1 MAASAS
7 RRTDPKARSSEKKGV
22 GRSVLL
28 PLSFVLLALVTLAI
42 VPLKIE
48 QRRMALEERVQ
59 RDLAPIQLLLA
70 ELVSKQNRQMA
81 LVEQYVSTG
90 DRKYR
95 AEYAQAMAREDSLFG
110 ALRASADSLLAH
122 VGPSVTDLQ
131 DRRRTFAL
139 AFQEELSLALGPLS
153 RSWHILQS
161 PLMEGEINAIAPS
174 DFAGSLDRS
183 REFFEDIRG
192 ATRSLED
199 KVIAEALAAQAEQQ
213 RNQAIRLWTTVFS
226 ILLAVF
232 ASVAIL
238 VVARNLRKLASRE
251 EQRRREAVTARREIR
266 AVLRGTS
273 EGVMGIDLEGLCT
286 FLNVAGERLLGYSV
300 GEVRGRPVHELI
312 HHTRVDG
319 SARGSADC
327 PVRTT
332 LDSGEPSHVADDVLW
347 RKDGTSFPV
356 QLSTIPMTDG
366 LDVRGVVLT
375 FGDMTEIR
383 RTESALRDA
392 VQARDDVIAVVSHDL
407 RNPVGTVAAAAEL
420 IQDIP
425 LTEER
430 RAEHLDII
438 RRSADRMSRL
448 IDDLLDVV
456 RLDAGHLKVEP
467 SPEAVG
473 ELIQEAVAL
482 SSHLAGQAGVNVHV
496 GGTQGVPRVMAD
508 RERVLQ
514 ILANLIGNALQVTP
528 AGGEITIRA
537 VAEEARAVVSV
548 ADTGPGVPDESRS
561 HLFDRFWSGGSS
573 GGKGAGLG
581 LAIVKGLVEAHAGE
595 VWVESDEGE
604 GATFSF
610 SLPLAEKPRS
620 SHEFLTTD
628 A

>member
-1 MAASAS
+1 MAASA
-7 RRTDPKARSSEKKGV
+7 RGRTAPSARSAPKQGV
-22 GRSVLL
+22 GWSVLL
-28 PLSFVLLALVTLAI
+28 PISFVLLALVTLAI

-48 QRRMALEERVQ
+48 QRRVALEDRVQ

-81 LVEQYVSTG
+81 LVEQFVATG

-95 AEYAQAMAREDSLFG
+95 VEYAQAMAREDSLFG
-110 ALRASADSLLAH
+110 ALRARADSLLAH
-122 VGPSVTDLQ
+122 VGPSVTDRQ

-139 AFQEELSLALGPLS
+139 EFQKDLSLDLGPLA
-153 RSWHILQS
+153 RSWHILLS
-161 PLMEGEINAIAPS
+161 PLMEGEINAVAPS
-174 DFAGSLDRS
+174 DFVENLDRS
-183 REFFEDIRG
+183 REFFESIRE
-192 ATRSLED
+192 ATRSLEV
-199 KVIAEALAAQAEQQ
+199 KVIAEALAAQAEQH
-213 RNQAIRLWTTVFS
+213 RNQAIRLWTTVLS

-232 ASVAIL
+232 ASVAI
-238 VVARNLRKLASRE
+238 VVVGRNLRRLASRE
-251 EQRRREAVTARREIR
+251 EQRRREAVTARREVR
-266 AVLRGTS
+266 AVLRGTGD
-273 EGVMGIDLEGLCT
+273 GVLGIDLEGLCT
-286 FLNVAGERLLGYSV
+286 FLNLAGERLLGYSV
-300 GEVRGRPVHELI
+300 GEMRGRPVHELI

-319 SARGSADC
+319 TARPAEDC
-327 PVRTT
+327 PVRAT
-332 LDSGEPSHVADDVLW
+332 LESGKPSHVADDVLW

-356 QLSTIPMTDG
+356 QLSAIPMTDG

-392 VQARDDVIAVVSHDL
+392 VQARDDMIAVVSHDL

-448 IDDLLDVV
+448 IDDLLDIA
-456 RLDAGHLKVEP
+456 RLDAGRLKVEP
-467 SPEAVG
+467 ASEPVG
-473 ELIQEAVAL
+473 DLLQEAVAL
-482 SSHLAGQAGVNVHV
+482 SSHLAGQAGVVV
-496 GGTQGVPRVMAD
+496 RMGGDDGMPRVMVD
-508 RERVLQ
+508 RERILQ
-514 ILANLIGNALQVTP
+514 VLANLIGNAIQFTP
-528 AGGEITIRA
+528 AGGEITLRA
-537 VAEEARAVVSV
+537 AAEEGRVVVSV
-548 ADTGPGVPDESRS
+548 ADNGPGVPEEVRA
-561 HLFDRFWSGGSS
+561 HLFDRFWRGGSS

-581 LAIVKGLVEAHAGE
+581 LAIVKGLVEAHSGE
-595 VWVESDEGE
+595 VWVESVAGE

-610 SLPLAEKPRS
+610 SLPIAEKPSS

>member
-7 RRTDPKARSSEKKGV
+7 RRTALKARSAKKQGV
-22 GRSVLL
+22 GWSVVL
-28 PLSFVLLALVTLAI
+28 PLSFVLLSLVTLAV

-48 QRRMALEERVQ
+48 QRRVALEERFQ
-59 RDLAPIQLLLA
+59 DDLQPIQLLLA

-81 LVEQYVSTG
+81 LVEQFVSTG
-90 DRKYR
+90 ERKYR
-95 AEYAQAMAREDSLFG
+95 AEYVRSMAREDSIFR
-110 ALRASADSLLAH
+110 ALRAHADSLLAH
-122 VGPSVTDLQ
+122 VGRSVTDLQ
-131 DRRRTFAL
+131 DRRRTFAFE
-139 AFQEELSLALGPLS
+139 FQEDLSLDLGPLS
-153 RSWHILQS
+153 RSWHILHG
-161 PLMEGEINAIAPS
+161 PLMEGEINVVAPA
-174 DFAGSLDRS
+174 DFVDNLDRS
-183 REFFEDIRG
+183 REFFESIRA
-192 ATRSLED
+192 ATRSLEE

-213 RNQAIRLWTTVFS
+213 RNQVIRFWTTILS
-226 ILLAVF
+226 ILLAVV

-238 VVARNLRKLASRE
+238 VVGRNLSTLASRE
-251 EQRRREAVTARREIR
+251 EQRRREAVTARREVR
-266 AVLRGTS
+266 AVLRGTGD
-273 EGVMGIDLEGLCT
+273 GVMGIDLEGLCT

-312 HHTRVDG
+312 HHTRADG
-319 SARGSADC
+319 SARAAEDC
-327 PVRTT
+327 PVLTT
-332 LDSGEPSHVADDVLW
+332 LESGEPSHVVDDVLW

-356 QLSTIPMTDG
+356 QLSAIPMTDG
-366 LDVRGVVLT
+366 LEVRGVVLT

-448 IDDLLDVV
+448 IDDLLDVA

-467 SPEAVG
+467 SPESVG
-473 ELIQEAVAL
+473 DLLQEAVAL
-482 SSHLAGQAGVNVHV
+482 SSHLAGQVGVTVSSC
-496 GGTQGVPRVMAD
+496 GDQGVPRVLAD

-514 ILANLIGNALQVTP
+514 VLANLIGNALAVTP
-528 AGGEITIRA
+528 AGGEITLHA
-537 VAEEARAVVSV
+537 LAEEERVVVSV
-548 ADTGPGVPDESRS
+548 TDTGPGISEESRA
-561 HLFDRFWSGGSS
+561 HLFDRFWRGGSS
-573 GGKGAGLG
+573 GAKGAGLG

-595 VWVESDEGE
+595 VWVESGEGE

-610 SLPLAEKPRS
+610 SLPLAEKPS
-620 SHEFLTTD
+620 SSQEFLTTD